1 MNNLENKYICKY
13 CGRTFKRQCDLTRH
27 INIKHLKIT
36 KASGHGFKTK
46 KQCPNCGRYI
56 SIVNFNRHYNS
67 CIKHKK
73 YKYKEVDEIFS
84 KCIKKED
91 KYICHICNKLC
102 NKYGIKN
109 HIWRKHTDKGK
120 LFNPNNG
127 YKTKGRIAWNKG
139 LTKETDKRIQKIG
152 STYSKNHKLGLH
164 KIPQRKVIK
173 CATQTKYGWY
183 KGIYCDS
190 SWELA
195 FLIYCLDNGKQ
206 VVREERGFEYSYNN
220 QVHTYYPDFLVDN
233 VYYEIKGRDTS
244 PEITK
249 IKLDTVRRNNFEIK
263 ILYNKDIIKYI
274 RYVKSK
280 YNVPKVELLYDKDRK
295 NNVFSSLKI

>member
-36 KASGHGFKTK
+36 KASGHAFKTK

-73 YKYKEVDEIFS
+73 CRYKEVDEIFS
-84 KCIKKED
+84 KCTKEED
-91 KYICHICNKLC
+91 KYICPICNKLY

-109 HIWRKHTDKGK
+109 HIWRKHTKEGMYFDSLENRKK
-120 LFNPNNG
+120 RNF
-127 YKTKGRIAWNKG
+127 KSWNKG
-139 LTKETDKRIQKIG
+139 LTKEIDKRVAKG
-152 STYSKNHKLGLH
+152 ANTFRKNHNLGLH
-164 KIPQRKVIK
+164 KYNNQRRQT
-173 CATQTKYGWY
+173 ATKTKYGWY

-206 VVREERGFEYSYNN
+206 VVREERGFKYSYNN
-220 QVHTYYPDFLVDN
+220 QIHKYYPDFLVDN

-263 ILYNKDIIKYI
+263 ILYNKDINKYI
-274 RYVKSK
+274 KYVKSK
-280 YNVPKVELLYDKDRK
+280 YNVPKVELLYDKYRK